1 MQINGKSAL
10 KHDHSGFQGFT
21 LIESAIVL
29 VVIGTVMTVG
39 AISWMSIKSG
49 FEISH
54 TRAKLR
60 AVKSCLMERMI
71 LSERYPDFTLTLQE
85 NKDDNYQCVN
95 NVPTKAVDYCLCK
108 AGYKDAW
115 GRRIR
120 FLGGIDK
127 SGYSIN
133 GKGIMNSNCTSF
145 NGTSFPAEESN
156 ATDKDGRLVK
166 NIAFILL
173 SKGKNGEFDRS
184 TTRSLFHSKNTL
196 VGSLEDGTPDF
207 EFDHKDYD
215 DQVLILTGYG
225 LSELLP

>member
-71 LSERYPDFTLTLQE
+71 LSERYPDFTLNLQE
-85 NKDDNYQCVN
+85 NEDDNYQCVN

-120 FLGGIDK
+120 FLGGIDED
-127 SGYSIN
+127 GDSIN
-133 GKGIMNSNCTSF
+133 GTEIIDG
-145 NGTSFPAEESN
+145 GTFDKTNFPGENSN
-156 ATDKDGRLVK
+156 ATDKDGRVVT

-196 VGSLEDGTPDF
+196 VGSLKDGTPDF